1 MILNS
6 YIKPEGVKA
15 ALTQLEEAPYFLEQ
29 VDLQDSATTKRKTYS
44 FGYNYFS
51 LLENN
56 RNFTLIPTYL
66 QTLCQQCI
74 DSFPKE
80 LALGEAQDYK
90 NAIVSFYEPGYSL
103 EPHYD
108 VDVDQY
114 TEGKDVDFYFGENI
128 IGVILVADSS
138 GKLYFSQTDDDS
150 KRLEAPKLFELEEKL
165 GTTYLMAGKYRRK
178 PYYHGVSKVDKLR
191 ISVSFRTI
199 QFSS

>member
-6 YIKPEGVKA
+6 HIRPEQVKA
-15 ALTQLEEAPYFLEQ
+15 ALIQLEEAPYFLEQ
-29 VDLQDSATTKRKTYS
+29 VDLQDSITTKRKTYS

-56 RNFTLIPTYL
+56 RNFTHIPTYL

-80 LALGEAQDYK
+80 HALGNAQDYK

-128 IGVILVADSS
+128 IGVVLVADHS
-138 GKLYFSQTDDDS
+138 GKLYFAKAVDDS
-150 KRLEAPKLFELEEKL
+150 KRLESSKIFELNEQT
-165 GTTYLMAGKYRRK
+165 GTTYLMTGKYRRK

-199 QFSS
+199 QFS